1 MAVFLW
7 FGVGFWG
14 GCFLLL
20 LVLCF
25 LFVGLLCFVVVG
37 FFFSQQILLE
47 NLYPKKTPQT
57 TYIGC
62 FLLFFLYQERSN
74 SALGVGEY

>member
-47 NLYPKKTPQT
+47 NLYPKKNPPNNL
-57 TYIGC
+57 YRVFPP
-62 FLLFFLYQERSN
+62 FLFVS
-74 SALGVGEY
+74 GKV